1 MLRILIDSA
10 ADYLPADAARKN
22 IEFIP
27 LTVTLDGTSY
37 QDGIDLTTDDYY
49 EKLAQ
54 AESFPKTSQPSPQ
67 AFADIFQDVKDRGDE
82 MICITLAA
90 ALSGTYQSAN
100 IAKDMVEYEHIHII
114 NSKTATCAIRFLADY
129 ARDLGDQGL
138 STLEIV
144 DKVKELRGKIKILA
158 AVDTLEYLHKGGR
171 LSKTVASI
179 GEMVNLKPIIT
190 LDSEGAIMVP
200 GKCMGK
206 NKATLFL
213 MKALKELKVNQSFPF
228 YTVYTLGTAN
238 CEHLEEKLTAD
249 GYTLNERLQIG
260 ATIGS
265 HVGPGVFGMIFVQ
278 E

>member
-27 LTVTLDGTSY
+27 LTVTMDDVSY
-37 QDGIDLTTDDYY
+37 QDGIDLTPDEYY
-49 EKLAQ
+49 EKLAK
-54 AESFPKTSQPSPQ
+54 AENFPKTSQPSPQ
-67 AFADIFQDVKDRGDE
+67 TFADIFQDVKDKGDE

-114 NSKTATCAIRFLADY
+114 NAKTATVAIRFLADY
-129 ARDLGDQGL
+129 ARDLGDQGVP
-138 STLEIV
+138 TLEIV

-158 AVDTLEYLHKGGR
+158 ALDTLEYLHKGGR
-171 LSKTVASI
+171 LSKSVATI
-179 GEMVNLKPIIT
+179 GEMVNLKPIIS

-206 NKATLFL
+206 NKATQFII
-213 MKALKELKVNQSFPF
+213 KGLKECTVNTNFPF
-228 YTVYTLGTAN
+228 YTVYTLGTDN
-238 CEHLEEKLTAD
+238 CEHLENKLTAE
-249 GYTLNERLQIG
+249 GYTVSERLQIG

-265 HVGPGVFGMIFVQ
+265 HIGPGVFGIIFIQ